1 MRHNSLKGKKNFQE
15 VFKKGKR
22 LRQPEVQLI
31 ILQQSKKEKVTV
43 NTNESYPRNIRGEI
57 NPSRNKKVSS
67 LDSGLKIGISINKK
81 YGNAVTR
88 NRTRRR
94 IRAMCREMLR
104 SADAD
109 YLIVI
114 QPREEFKKLS
124 YADSK
129 EIIKGLFIRAGVL
142 LLI

>member
-1 MRHNSLKGKKNFQE
+1 MRRNSLKGKKNFQE
-15 VFKKGKR
+15 VFNKGKR
-22 LRQPEVQLI
+22 LRQPELQLI
-31 ILQQSKKEKVTV
+31 ILQRSKKETDLR
-43 NTNESYPRNIRGEI
+43 NNNESNPRQACGEI
-57 NPSRNKKVSS
+57 NPSKIKKVSVP
-67 LDSGLKIGISINKK
+67 DSGLKIGISINKK

-94 IRAMCREMLR
+94 IRAICREILEG
-104 SADAD
+104 ADAD

-142 LLI
+142 